1 MGGEKLLRGTS
12 RLKVEMSSQG
22 KLLHSLQSPTLI
34 TLPQITPT
42 LCPQTSEG
50 ALPAITKYLRG
61 QEAPPGQRLSR
72 HHQGEG
78 RGNQPPLTSPGPA
91 TLALEPVVPGVL
103 PLSPS
108 STQGPIPTPQ
118 GASCP
123 LMPIPASCH
132 LLRAHPGPPDGDTAP
147 PLSNTPDLLEF
158 SPLHSRLPEFGMSA
172 SGVSPQEKGGLVGW
186 DSRDML
192 APALL
197 APETPRQT
205 LSPVC
210 WQGNTFVPGE
220 PGTKSTLWEVRSEA

>member
-1 MGGEKLLRGTS
+1 MGSPLLTQACRHLGVSATERSKVGGEKLLRGTS

-108 STQGPIPTPQ
+108 STQGPFPHPREP
-118 GASCP
+118 AVHSCP
-123 LMPIPASCH
+123 SL
-132 LLRAHPGPPDGDTAP
+132 
-147 PLSNTPDLLEF
+147 
-158 SPLHSRLPEFGMSA
+158 
-172 SGVSPQEKGGLVGW
+172 
-186 DSRDML
+186 
-192 APALL
+192 LL
-197 APETPRQT
+197 AT
-205 LSPVC
+205 S
-210 WQGNTFVPGE
+210 
-220 PGTKSTLWEVRSEA
+220 